1 MRALKILLLEH
12 NPYQL
17 LAMHQQLNA
26 CGIYQVMTAD
36 HTAQAADL
44 MERRSSL
51 DILICDLLPDDEAR
65 LAWLRQLNEQRAFY
79 ALIVHGNSH
88 RAQLEQATLRAG
100 QAGIQALGFVQKPAS
115 PLALRRL
122 LESYKPPPLP
132 LPAVIEPPPYGELQ
146 SPSASL
152 CLRNF
157 PR

>member
-36 HTAQAADL
+36 DTAQAADL
-44 MERRSSL
+44 MARRGSP
-51 DILICDLLPDDEAR
+51 DILISDLQPDDEAR
-65 LAWLRQLNEQRAFY
+65 LAWLKQLSEQRAFY

-88 RAQLEQATLRAG
+88 RAQLEQATLKAR
-100 QAGIQALGFVQKPAS
+100 QVGIQALGFLQKPSA
-115 PLALRRL
+115 PPALRRL
-122 LESYKPPPLP
+122 LESYKAISLLLP
-132 LPAVIEPPPYGELQ
+132 VGIEPPHYGELQ
-146 SPSASL
+146 SPSTSL
-152 CLRNF
+152 CLQNF